1 MGRSRLGEPS
11 ETMTMTMTMG
21 RSALSCFCAL
31 MLLAPLVLAAGT
43 RPEFGDV
50 PPDAVGVDADGD
62 TVKVSD
68 LRGKVVIAVF
78 WASWCDKC
86 RAELPVLEQIQRQA
100 GREELAVVAIN
111 WKESKRELRAMRRRL
126 RDYQM
131 TFTHDPDG
139 VVGDTYGVTGIP
151 HLVMIDRG
159 GALAFRAVG
168 YSEKSNAPIVAR
180 VNELLAEP
188 RE

>member
-1 MGRSRLGEPS
+1 MTSSLGARA
-11 ETMTMTMTMG
+11 TIAMVMLMLFM
-21 RSALSCFCAL
+21 RSATA
-31 MLLAPLVLAAGT
+31 

-50 PPDAVGVDADGD
+50 PPDAIGVNAEGE

-68 LRGKVVIAVF
+68 LRGKVVVAVF
-78 WASWCDKC
+78 WASWCSVC

-100 GREELAVVAIN
+100 GRDELEVVAIN

-131 TFTHDPDG
+131 TFTHDPEG
-139 VVGDTYGVTGIP
+139 VVGDAYGVTAVP

-159 GALAFRAVG
+159 GALAFRATG

>member
-1 MGRSRLGEPS
+1 MAKSKTELLGTRTLIAMAMWLALVS
-11 ETMTMTMTMG
+11 VV
-21 RSALSCFCAL
+21 SA
-31 MLLAPLVLAAGT
+31 

-50 PPDAVGVDADGD
+50 PPDAIGVDAEGNS
-62 TVKVSD
+62 VKVSD

-131 TFTHDPDG
+131 RFTHDPDG
-139 VVGDTYGVTGIP
+139 VVGDSYGVTGIP